1 VPIRTLQDA
10 TAWVDRV
17 GLALVFPREDVVLPS
32 LWDGAGGEGEFAKRD
47 DSGKFLAWTEPMDFV
62 WKTKDELPAR
72 GLVCAGKHVR
82 GRASLVSLALLPAL
96 VAVARREELDP
107 LEAEVVE
114 QLDRHGPLSTRELP
128 ELLPGHERKR
138 VRAAIDRLQKA
149 LLVTNAGLEESA
161 GWPAILVDL
170 TERRYAE
177 QLRER
182 PSPAEARRVIAERV
196 LTTVGELTAED
207 LRGALGWR
215 KAEATTALEATRAP
229 SREEETFT
237 VWTAR

>member
-1 VPIRTLQDA
+1 MPIRTLEDA
-10 TAWVDRV
+10 AAWVDRV
-17 GLALVFPREDVVLPS
+17 GLAVVFPREDVVLPS
-32 LWDGAGGEGEFAKRD
+32 LWEAAGGEDEFAKRD

-62 WKTKDELPAR
+62 WRTKDELPAR
-72 GLVCAGKHVR
+72 GVVCAGKHVR
-82 GRASLVSLALLPAL
+82 GRASLVSLDLLPAL

-114 QLDRHGPLSTRELP
+114 LLHRHGALSTRELP
-128 ELLPGHERKR
+128 ELLPAHERKR

-149 LLVTNAGLEESA
+149 LLVTNAGLEKSA
-161 GWPAILVDL
+161 GWPAIVVDL
-170 TERRYAE
+170 TARRYAA
-177 QLRER
+177 QLRKN
-182 PSPAEARRVIAERV
+182 PSPEEARRIIAERV

-215 KAEATTALEATRAP
+215 KAEATAALEATNAA
-229 SREEETFT
+229 SRTEETFT